1 MEAEAFGLLLNAFQN
16 AEREG
21 LAECVLVRVNVKEG
35 ETLQFLSE
43 KIYKHLRQTDIMG
56 LSDDGLMILLSNTS
70 PSDAE
75 FVKDRFDKLGIDTET
90 VEDGIVC
97 LRPDRVS

>member
-1 MEAEAFGLLLNAFQN
+1 M
-16 AEREG
+16 
-21 LAECVLVRVNVKEG
+21 
-35 ETLQFLSE
+35 SE